1 MSCRSRRSLKMV
13 SLNEMKSIALKAYR
27 DTGTEI
33 SRAFLKALGLDVPA
47 LPPKHSAIVSV
58 ERYSDIEKCF
68 RNRRSAEDARA
79 FAGAFAR

>member
-1 MSCRSRRSLKMV
+1 MV

-47 LPPKHSAIVSV
+47 LPPKRSAIVSV
-58 ERYSDIEKCF
+58 ERYNDIDKCF
-68 RNRRSAEDARA
+68 RNRRNSADARA
-79 FAGAFAR
+79 FARAFAR